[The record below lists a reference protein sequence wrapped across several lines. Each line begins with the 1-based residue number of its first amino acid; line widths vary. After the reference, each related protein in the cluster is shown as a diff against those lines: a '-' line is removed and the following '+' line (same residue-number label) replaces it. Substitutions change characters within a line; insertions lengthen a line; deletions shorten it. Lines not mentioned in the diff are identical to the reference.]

1 MNIEQIE
8 QIEQEI
14 NEIKGKLMAINKMRP
29 GSLTCQYKNP
39 KEKLG
44 ANYQISYTFKM
55 KSRTDYVKAACVE
68 DMQFQ
73 IAEYKSFRALTDRW
87 VELAIMHS
95 NLEMKSVKRKRRNE

>member
-8 QIEQEI
+8 
-14 NEIKGKLMAINKMRP
+14 NEIVQIKTELMTIGAMRP

-55 KSRTDYVKAACVE
+55 KSKTDYVKMACVE
-68 DMQFQ
+68 D
-73 IAEYKSFRALTDRW
+73 IAEQIEAYKRFKELTERW
-87 VELAIMHS
+87 VELAILSS
-95 NLEMKSVKRKRRNE
+95 NLKMKAVKRKRRGG